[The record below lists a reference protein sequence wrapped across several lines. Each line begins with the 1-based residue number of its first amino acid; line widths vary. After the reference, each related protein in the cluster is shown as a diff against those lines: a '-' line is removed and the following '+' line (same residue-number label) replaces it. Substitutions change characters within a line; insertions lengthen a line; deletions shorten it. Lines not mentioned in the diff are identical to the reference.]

1 MYETTLLGLLHARY
15 MREKLKF
22 REQVLPFTVETTI
35 GILITLFIYS
45 CVTNVTGNYICET
58 SNKLRS
64 RLNNHIKGITYNSR
78 AIPVAVH
85 FKQPDHLLRNMRCLI
100 F

>member
-35 GILITLFIYS
+35 GILIT
-45 CVTNVTGNYICET
+45 
-58 SNKLRS
+58 
-64 RLNNHIKGITYNSR
+64 
-78 AIPVAVH
+78 
-85 FKQPDHLLRNMRCLI
+85 
-100 F
+100 